1 MLEVGTQSFVA
12 IISTSAAVIGD
23 WMLRVVALKFCASGA
38 YVPWHLGTRCRMVDV
53 VIVERCFVL
62 LPLASAGNHELVA
75 LHSSFSDLLCHAADA
90 GRSVFTGAVDRLPIA
105 MVIDPRGLLRQC
117 SELVAWIAAM
127 GDELRMSLL
136 PDCVLYT
143 SSRLHL
149 SSSLDRSEHESGSR
163 TID

>member
-1 MLEVGTQSFVA
+1 
-12 IISTSAAVIGD
+12 
-23 WMLRVVALKFCASGA
+23 
-38 YVPWHLGTRCRMVDV
+38 MVDV
-53 VIVERCFVL
+53 VIVERERCFVL
-62 LPLASAGNHELVA
+62 LPLASAGNLELVA

-90 GRSVFTGAVDRLPIA
+90 AGRSVFTGAVDRLPVA
-105 MVIDPRGLLRQC
+105 TVIDPRGLLRQC

-136 PDCVLYT
+136 PDCVQYT
-143 SSRLHL
+143 SSRLQL